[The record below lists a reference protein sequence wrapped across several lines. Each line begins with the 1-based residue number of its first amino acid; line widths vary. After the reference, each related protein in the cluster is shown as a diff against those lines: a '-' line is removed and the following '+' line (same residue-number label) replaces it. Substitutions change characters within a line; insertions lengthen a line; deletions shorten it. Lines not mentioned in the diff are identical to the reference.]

1 MEHLFICCLTEQKTP
16 EGSWKCEKCNNINF
30 PFRTKC
36 NRQNCGADK
45 PTESKKSPSPSP
57 DESNQVCGVTFSLYI
72 HLLLEIVNKFDDNLC
87 THNKINKHSVLL
99 KRVDSLQGVTPSP
112 LPPSLPPSFSL
123 SSLSIYSFHL
133 CLVDFFFNSCSFIL
147 FSTSLHPLIC
157 NCLMFQWVLGHVWGL
172 RRSRVVVRHCS
183 IWVSESQSCRRH
195 VAAVVKLLYLLMI
208 CVKLL
213 Y

>member
-72 HLLLEIVNKFDDNLC
+72 HCLLEIVNKFDDNLC

-99 KRVDSLQGVTPSP
+99 KRVDSLQGLTPSP
-112 LPPSLPPSFSL
+112 PSPSPSLPPSFSL
-123 SSLSIYSFHL
+123 SSLSIYSFHP
-133 CLVDFFFNSCSFIL
+133 CLVDFF
-147 FSTSLHPLIC
+147 ST
-157 NCLMFQWVLGHVWGL
+157 
-172 RRSRVVVRHCS
+172 
-183 IWVSESQSCRRH
+183 
-195 VAAVVKLLYLLMI
+195 AVVLFYFLLHCI
-208 CVKLL
+208 H
-213 Y
+213 

>member
-1 MEHLFICCLTEQKTP
+1 MGHLFICCLTEQKTP

-72 HLLLEIVNKFDDNLC
+72 HLLLEIFNKVDDNLC

-99 KRVDSLQGVTPSP
+99 KRVDSLQGFTPPPPHSRPLFHYLLSLSLFLSP
-112 LPPSLPPSFSL
+112 L
-123 SSLSIYSFHL
+123 SSG
-133 CLVDFFFNSCSFIL
+133 FFF
-147 FSTSLHPLIC
+147 ST
-157 NCLMFQWVLGHVWGL
+157 
-172 RRSRVVVRHCS
+172 
-183 IWVSESQSCRRH
+183 
-195 VAAVVKLLYLLMI
+195 AVVLFYFLLLHCI
-208 CVKLL
+208 H
-213 Y
+213 

>member
-72 HLLLEIVNKFDDNLC
+72 HCLLEIVNKFDDNLC

-99 KRVDSLQGVTPSP
+99 KLVDSLQGLTPSP
-112 LPPSLPPSFSL
+112 PPPPRLPPSLPPSFSL

-157 NCLMFQWVLGHVWGL
+157 NCLMFQ
-172 RRSRVVVRHCS
+172 
-183 IWVSESQSCRRH
+183 
-195 VAAVVKLLYLLMI
+195 
-208 CVKLL
+208 
-213 Y
+213 

>member
-112 LPPSLPPSFSL
+112 LPPSLFFTIFSL
-123 SSLSIYSFHL
+123 YLFLSPLSSG
-133 CLVDFFFNSCSFIL
+133 FFF
-147 FSTSLHPLIC
+147 ST
-157 NCLMFQWVLGHVWGL
+157 
-172 RRSRVVVRHCS
+172 
-183 IWVSESQSCRRH
+183 
-195 VAAVVKLLYLLMI
+195 AVVLFYFLLHCI
-208 CVKLL
+208 H
-213 Y
+213 